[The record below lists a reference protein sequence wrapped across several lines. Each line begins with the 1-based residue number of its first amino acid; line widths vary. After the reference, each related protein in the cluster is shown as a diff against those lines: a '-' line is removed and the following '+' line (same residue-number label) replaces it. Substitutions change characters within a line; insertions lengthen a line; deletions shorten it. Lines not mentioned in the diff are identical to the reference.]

1 MKKIIALSICLIFL
15 NLFVF
20 ADNQNPTKYEAKYY
34 DNAKVVRV
42 KYSTGEAFV
51 QRSYDEGLEEATV
64 NLPIFEKDKVGTTD
78 GRIELYLG
86 RSNYLRLDY
95 DSEVILNKIPTL
107 RKTNLNLRITK
118 GGVYLDI
125 ENIELDD

>member
-1 MKKIIALSICLIFL
+1 MKKIIAFFICLIFL

-20 ADNQNPTKYEAKYY
+20 ADTQNPTKYEAKYY

-64 NLPIFEKDKVGTTD
+64 NLPLFEKDKVGNTD
-78 GRIELYLG
+78 GRIELYNLKDDIG
-86 RSNYLRLDY
+86 EKNNLSAEMQGKASELRRMLHQWRK
-95 DSEVILNKIPTL
+95 EVNARMPVF
-107 RKTNLNLRITK
+107 
-118 GGVYLDI
+118 G
-125 ENIELDD
+125 